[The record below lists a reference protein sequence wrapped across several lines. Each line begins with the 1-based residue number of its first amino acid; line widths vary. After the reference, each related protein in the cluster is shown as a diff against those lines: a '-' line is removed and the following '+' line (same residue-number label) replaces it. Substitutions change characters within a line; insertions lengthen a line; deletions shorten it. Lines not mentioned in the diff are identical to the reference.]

1 MIMEF
6 LLNSIGYAFIAVVL
20 AGLAY
25 SVVRIFT
32 KLHSDDD
39 DD

>member
-1 MIMEF
+1 MIMEMV
-6 LLNSIGYAFIAVVL
+6 LNTIGYAFIALVL

-25 SVVRIFT
+25 AVVRIFT
-32 KLHSDDD
+32 KLNDDD

>member
-1 MIMEF
+1 MEI
-6 LLNSIGYAFIAVVL
+6 LLNSVGYLFIAMVL

-25 SVVRIFT
+25 TVVRIFT
-32 KLHSDDD
+32 KLNDDD

>member
-1 MIMEF
+1 MEM
-6 LLNSIGYAFIAVVL
+6 LLNTIGYAFIALVL

-25 SVVRIFT
+25 TVVRIFT
-32 KLHSDDD
+32 KLNDDD

>member
-1 MIMEF
+1 METLF
-6 LLNSIGYAFIAVVL
+6 TTLGYAVIALTL

-32 KLHSDDD
+32 KLNDDD

>member
-6 LLNSIGYAFIAVVL
+6 LLNSIGYAFIALVL
-20 AGLAY
+20 AGLAFA
-25 SVVRIFT
+25 VVRIFT
-32 KLHSDDD
+32 KLNDDD